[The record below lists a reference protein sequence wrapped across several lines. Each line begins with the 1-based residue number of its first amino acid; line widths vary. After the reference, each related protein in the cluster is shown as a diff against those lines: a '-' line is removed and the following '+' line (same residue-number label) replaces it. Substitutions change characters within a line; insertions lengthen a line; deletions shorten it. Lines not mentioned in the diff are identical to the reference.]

1 MTVAAQHDLRF
12 RPMGADGAQ
21 QAAQEGFD
29 LPAAG
34 SFGGTKNGGDEA
46 ALAVEDDNRL
56 KAVFVVMRVEQ
67 SQLLAAMDGVE
78 RVVPDEC
85 CAFASRCRA

>member
-1 MTVAAQHDLRF
+1 
-12 RPMGADGAQ
+12 
-21 QAAQEGFD
+21 
-29 LPAAG
+29 
-34 SFGGTKNGGDEA
+34 
-46 ALAVEDDNRL
+46 
-56 KAVFVVMRVEQ
+56 MRVEQ